1 MKKVI
6 YSIFAGLSVLL
17 VAMVLFVACGNEA
30 KSCDKKECDATCC
43 PAHEKDGEVKCSL
56 ECDKPC
62 CAEAEKKCCKKGDA
76 KTCDHHK
83 DGEAKKCC
91 AGKDS
96 VACAEHK
103 AAMEMDGKMCKKD
116 CKKACCAD
124 KKLKMEVEE
133 EKTIEKVIEE

>member
-6 YSIFAGLSVLL
+6 YTIFAGMSVLL
-17 VAMVLFVACGNEA
+17 IAMVLFVACGNEA
-30 KSCDKKECDATCC
+30 KSCEKKECDATCC
-43 PAHEKDGEVKCSL
+43 PATDGEAQCSA

-62 CAEAEKKCCKKGDA
+62 CASEMKGEKKCCKAGEA

-83 DGEAKKCC
+83 EGEAKKCC

-103 AAMEMDGKMCKKD
+103 AAMKMDGKVCEKD

-124 KKLKMEVEE
+124 KDKNVE
-133 EKTIEKVIEE
+133 IEVIEEVIEE